1 MCKGHGRIEHRWV
14 SVCQNLGG
22 VGSWPGLCS
31 IIRVESRRDEWKG
44 DVLFVGQPQVRY
56 YISSLSE
63 SAKRFAER
71 IRSYWGVENKVHHVR
86 DVTQGEDACRIRTVP
101 LPQIWTLTRN
111 LALNLYREFG
121 FDNMAQA
128 QRLCGFCLD
137 RLKQLFRMK

>member
-1 MCKGHGRIEHRWV
+1 R
-14 SVCQNLGG
+14 
-22 VGSWPGLCS
+22 S
-31 IIRVESRRDEWKG
+31 IIRVEARRDEWKG

-63 SAKRFAER
+63 SAKCFAER
-71 IRSYWGVENKVHHVR
+71 IRSYWGVENKVHYVR

-101 LPQIWTLTRN
+101 LPQIWTLARN

-121 FDNMAQA
+121 FGNMAQA

-137 RLKQLFRMK
+137 RLSKLFRMK